1 MPPSGPDS
9 GGAPGSKD
17 QPPSGPGAASP
28 GASGVDGPEAS
39 SQPGSEPGR
48 AARRRRAGGK
58 RHGLF
63 QRFLDVVEFLGNKLP
78 HPVTLFALLALLVA
92 VLSWGLSQVGL
103 TVDNPVE
110 DGEVEVYNLLSAEGT
125 EWMFTSAVDNFI
137 NFAPLGVV
145 LATMIGIGMA
155 EQTGLISTL
164 LRSFILSIPKFLI
177 TGGIVFAGVMSSVA
191 SDAGYVVLPPLA
203 AILFMALGRHPLAGI
218 AAAFAGVSA
227 GFSANLLL
235 SGTDV
240 MLGELTIEAAATV
253 DPAYADQMNLAM
265 NYWFII
271 VATFVLTITGTL
283 VSQFIVE
290 PRLGDWHG
298 EGVIKGDASEQLKIT
313 ADEKRGMV
321 WAGGSLLVT
330 LGLMMLLIVPE
341 NAPLRGEDG
350 GIVQSP
356 FMDSLVVVIIVA
368 FFVPGLVY
376 GIVTKVVRNDT
387 DAVNH
392 LSKTLAG
399 MAMFLVL
406 AFTAGQFIAYFE
418 QSNLGVIVSVLG
430 AEWLDSINLTG
441 VPLVLAFMLFVA
453 VVNLFVGSASAKWA
467 MLAPV
472 MVPIM
477 MHLGLSPEF
486 TQAAYRVSDSA
497 TNILSPLMTYFA
509 LIIAVA
515 QRYDKRIGIGS
526 LISVMLPYS
535 LAFMVIWTLV
545 TLGWMGL
552 DLPLGP
558 NAPIYYEAP

>member
-1 MPPSGPDS
+1 MCAASCGHHRADPQND
-9 GGAPGSKD
+9 
-17 QPPSGPGAASP
+17 PGAQWSDVEPAAWSSP
-28 GASGVDGPEAS
+28 THPRDS
-39 SQPGSEPGR
+39 SHRHAVVLRPGR
-48 AARRRRAGGK
+48 YTLK
-58 RHGLF
+58 R
-63 QRFLDVVEFLGNKLP
+63 EEPNKLP
-78 HPVTLFALLALLVA
+78 HPVSLFALLALAVV
-92 VLSWGLSQVGL
+92 VLSWAFSQAGL
-103 TVDNPVE
+103 TVQDPLE
-110 DGEVEVYNLLSAEGT
+110 GEEVEVFNLLSSGGI

-155 EQTGLISTL
+155 EQTGLIGTL
-164 LRSFILSIPKFLI
+164 LRSFILSIPKFLV
-177 TGGIVFAGVMSSVA
+177 TFGIVFAGIMSSVA

-240 MLGELTIEAAATV
+240 MLGELTIEAASTI

-271 VATFVLTITGTL
+271 VSTAVLVITGTL
-283 VSQFIVE
+283 VSQFLVE
-290 PRLGDWHG
+290 PRLGTWKG
-298 EGVIKGDASEQLKIT
+298 EGVLKGQNSEDLTIT
-313 ADEKRGMV
+313 SVEKRGLI
-321 WAGGSLLVT
+321 WAGVSLLVT

-350 GIVQSP
+350 AVVQSP
-356 FMDSLVVVIIVA
+356 FMSSLVVVIIVA

-387 DAVNH
+387 DVVDH
-392 LSKTLAG
+392 LSRTLAG

-406 AFTAGQFIAYFE
+406 AFTAGQFIAFFD
-418 QSNLGVIVSVLG
+418 QSNLGLILSVIG
-430 AEWLDSINLTG
+430 ADWLESINMTG
-441 VPLVLAFMLFVA
+441 VPLVLLFIVFVG

-467 MLAPV
+467 MLAPI

-477 MHLGLSPEF
+477 MQLGISPEF
-486 TQAAYRVSDSA
+486 TQAAYRVADSS

-515 QRYDKRIGIGS
+515 QKYDKRIGIGS

-535 LAFMVIWTLV
+535 LAFMAVWTLM
-545 TLGWMGL
+545 TMGWMGL

-558 NAPIYYEAP
+558 NAPVFYD